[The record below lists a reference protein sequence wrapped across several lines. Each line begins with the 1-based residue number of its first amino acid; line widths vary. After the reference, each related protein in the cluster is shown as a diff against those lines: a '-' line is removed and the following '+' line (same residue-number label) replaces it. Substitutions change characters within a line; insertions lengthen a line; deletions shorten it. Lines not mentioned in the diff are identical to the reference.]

1 MEPASPLLSAGFIMV
16 CFLGAV
22 RLSTGDESHCPCPK
36 IPPWP
41 LTEDPPEKCHQISD
55 TFRYTCLVGYV
66 RKAGTSNLIKCEL
79 KNKVGQWQN
88 STLQCIDD
96 PKRPKLPT
104 TPQSTTPKNLSD
116 NPQDTTM
123 TSTAKSSTSVYMK
136 QSTVSQEG
144 KTGDKVDDKAHDES
158 HCPCPKIPPW
168 PLTEDPP
175 EKCHQISDTF
185 RYTCLVGYVRK
196 AGTSNLIKCELKN
209 KVGQW
214 QNSTLQCID
223 DPKRPK
229 LPTTPQ
235 STTPKNLSDNP
246 QDTTMTSTAK
256 SSTSVY
262 MKQSTVSQEGKTGD
276 KVDDKAHD
284 AVTPTPGKIRKAE
297 TTTTRNG
304 TSNPYADPTAAHSA
318 GTQAAAIVSPILL
331 VLICAAIGIGFILH
345 WRKSRHNLP
354 QQPGE
359 ELVPM
364 NPACGLPS

>member
-104 TPQSTTPKNLSD
+104 TPQSTTPN
-116 NPQDTTM
+116 
-123 TSTAKSSTSVYMK
+123 
-136 QSTVSQEG
+136 
-144 KTGDKVDDKAHDES
+144 
-158 HCPCPKIPPW
+158 
-168 PLTEDPP
+168 
-175 EKCHQISDTF
+175 
-185 RYTCLVGYVRK
+185 
-196 AGTSNLIKCELKN
+196 
-209 KVGQW
+209 
-214 QNSTLQCID
+214 

-246 QDTTMTSTAK
+246 QDTTMTSTAN
-256 SSTSVY
+256 
-262 MKQSTVSQEGKTGD
+262 
-276 KVDDKAHD
+276 

>member
-104 TPQSTTPKNLSD
+104 TPQSTTPN
-116 NPQDTTM
+116 
-123 TSTAKSSTSVYMK
+123 
-136 QSTVSQEG
+136 
-144 KTGDKVDDKAHDES
+144 
-158 HCPCPKIPPW
+158 
-168 PLTEDPP
+168 
-175 EKCHQISDTF
+175 
-185 RYTCLVGYVRK
+185 
-196 AGTSNLIKCELKN
+196 
-209 KVGQW
+209 
-214 QNSTLQCID
+214 

>member
-22 RLSTGDESHCPCPK
+22 RLSTG
-36 IPPWP
+36 
-41 LTEDPPEKCHQISD
+41 
-55 TFRYTCLVGYV
+55 
-66 RKAGTSNLIKCEL
+66 
-79 KNKVGQWQN
+79 
-88 STLQCIDD
+88 
-96 PKRPKLPT
+96 
-104 TPQSTTPKNLSD
+104 
-116 NPQDTTM
+116 
-123 TSTAKSSTSVYMK
+123 
-136 QSTVSQEG
+136 
-144 KTGDKVDDKAHDES
+144 DES